1 MPESMTAY
9 WNGAHRSSFPA
20 GISGRK
26 RRRLPKHQQRG
37 LYPKS
42 ETEKK
47 VTGQFPHRQRWD
59 VRERSI
65 SPMSNEKM
73 NQNTTPAAEDVP
85 ALVKKIG
92 RTTYIVKIH
101 FSETN
106 KETMSDKIKRM
117 LRNEIQQ
124 M

>member
-1 MPESMTAY
+1 
-9 WNGAHRSSFPA
+9 
-20 GISGRK
+20 
-26 RRRLPKHQQRG
+26 
-37 LYPKS
+37 
-42 ETEKK
+42 
-47 VTGQFPHRQRWD
+47 
-59 VRERSI
+59 
-65 SPMSNEKM
+65 MSNEKM

-124 M
+124 T